1 MVLLKSIYY
10 LLLQH
15 LLLSLL
21 LLLLLQFIYL
31 FIFYC
36 RAHQA
41 LPQFPYHPMASMA
54 GLFYQDAISGE
65 YALCSFNHLIKFKRL
80 LISYGLFV

>member
-21 LLLLLQFIYL
+21 LLLLLQFICI
-31 FIFYC
+31 FIFYS

-80 LISYGLFV
+80 LTSYSLFV

>member
-21 LLLLLQFIYL
+21 LLLLQFIYL
-31 FIFYC
+31 FIFYS

-65 YALCSFNHLIKFKRL
+65 YSLCSFNHLIKFKRL
-80 LISYGLFV
+80 LTSYSLFV

>member
-15 LLLSLL
+15 LLLLLL

-31 FIFYC
+31 FIFYS

-65 YALCSFNHLIKFKRL
+65 YALCSFNHLIKFKCL
-80 LISYGLFV
+80 LTSYSLFA

>member
-65 YALCSFNHLIKFKRL
+65 YSLCSFNHLIKFKRL
-80 LISYGLFV
+80 LTSYSLFV

>member
-31 FIFYC
+31 FIFYS

-65 YALCSFNHLIKFKRL
+65 YSLCSFNHLIKFKRL
-80 LISYGLFV
+80 LTNYSLFV